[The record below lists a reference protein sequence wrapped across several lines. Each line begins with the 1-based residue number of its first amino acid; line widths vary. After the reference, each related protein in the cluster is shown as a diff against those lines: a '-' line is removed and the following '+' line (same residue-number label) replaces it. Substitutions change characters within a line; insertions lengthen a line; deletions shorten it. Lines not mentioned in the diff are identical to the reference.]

1 MLARVVRKNQKSS
14 GESRRR
20 LLQRLARLWNLL
32 LRLVAQHL
40 PGAVGPR
47 ALVVLRVERGAA
59 PPASADVRAAIAAD
73 RARLALPPAPL
84 LEYRLAGPYPLELD
98 GASIDEYVAWEV

>member
-1 MLARVVRKNQKSS
+1 MSRARVSRPRSRVAH
-14 GESRRR
+14 ESR
-20 LLQRLARLWNLL
+20 QG
-32 LRLVAQHL
+32 LVPAA
-40 PGAVGPR
+40 GGE
-47 ALVVLRVERGAA
+47 ERGAA